1 VIRPLLA
8 ISLLTASITASLW
21 WMRGRYVVVTVDGTS
36 MEPAY
41 RPGDRLLVRRTSVDT
56 LRRGDVVVVTA
67 SPATTSPPFGAVGD
81 RRWVVKRIAG
91 LPGQV
96 VPPEVAQRVP
106 HSTVP
111 AGQLILLGDNTANSI
126 DSRTAG
132 YYAGDRV
139 LGVVLR
145 PLGR

>member
-1 VIRPLLA
+1 MIRPLLVA
-8 ISLLTASITASLW
+8 AVLSGTILW
-21 WMRGRYVVVTVDGTS
+21 WVRGHYVVITVDGSS

-41 RPGDRLLVRRTSVDT
+41 RPGDRLLVRRTSADK

-67 SPATTSPPFGAVGD
+67 SPSTSPPFGAVGD

-91 LPGQV
+91 LPGEV
-96 VPPEVAQRVP
+96 VPPEVARRVP
-106 HSTVP
+106 QLTVP
-111 AGQLILLGDNTANSI
+111 AGQLILLGDNAANSV

-132 YYAGDRV
+132 GYAIDRL

-145 PLGR
+145 QLGR

>member
-1 VIRPLLA
+1 VSA
-8 ISLLTASITASLW
+8 ASITAIW
-21 WMRGRYVVVTVDGTS
+21 WWLRCRYVVVTVDGTS

-41 RPGDRLLVRRTSVDT
+41 RPGDRLLVRRTSAEK

-67 SPATTSPPFGAVGD
+67 SPTSPTFGAVGD

-96 VPPEVAQRVP
+96 VPPEVARSVP
-106 HSTVP
+106 QAIVP
-111 AGQLILLGDNTANSI
+111 PGQLILLGDNAANSI

-132 YYAGDRV
+132 CYAGDRV
-139 LGVVLR
+139 LGIVQR
-145 PLGR
+145 RLGR